1 MGAKI
6 KTSILIDEELWKRF
20 KLKVGAERGMRAM
33 SKAVEE
39 ALEDE
44 LAETLV
50 LRELEKMSAGM
61 AISLDVKPV
70 KPKVETSA
78 GDVVSEMRWRRG

>member
-1 MGAKI
+1 MI
-6 KTSILIDEELWKRF
+6 WRRLWF
-20 KLKVGAERGMRAM
+20 TALDKLDRL
-33 SKAVEE
+33 SFIE

-44 LAETLV
+44 LVENLV

-78 GDVVSEMRWRRG
+78 GDVVREMRWRSG

>member
-1 MGAKI
+1 MI
-6 KTSILIDEELWKRF
+6 WRRLWF
-20 KLKVGAERGMRAM
+20 TALDKLDRL
-33 SKAVEE
+33 SFIE

-44 LAETLV
+44 LVENLV

-78 GDVVSEMRWRRG
+78 GDVVREMRWRRG

>member
-6 KTSILIDEELWKRF
+6 KTSILIDEELWRRF

-33 SKAVEE
+33 SRAVEE

-50 LRELEKMSAGM
+50 LRELERMSAG
-61 AISLDVKPV
+61 ITIGLDVKPV

-78 GDVVSEMRWRRG
+78 GDVVREMRWRRG

>member
-1 MGAKI
+1 MI
-6 KTSILIDEELWKRF
+6 WRRLWF
-20 KLKVGAERGMRAM
+20 AALDKLDRL
-33 SKAVEE
+33 SFIE

-44 LAETLV
+44 LVENLV
-50 LRELEKMSAGM
+50 LRELKKMSAGM

-78 GDVVSEMRWRRG
+78 GDVVREMRWRRG

>member
-1 MGAKI
+1 MI
-6 KTSILIDEELWKRF
+6 WRRLWF
-20 KLKVGAERGMRAM
+20 TALDKLDRL
-33 SKAVEE
+33 SFIE

-44 LAETLV
+44 LGENLV

-78 GDVVSEMRWRRG
+78 GDVVREMRWRRG